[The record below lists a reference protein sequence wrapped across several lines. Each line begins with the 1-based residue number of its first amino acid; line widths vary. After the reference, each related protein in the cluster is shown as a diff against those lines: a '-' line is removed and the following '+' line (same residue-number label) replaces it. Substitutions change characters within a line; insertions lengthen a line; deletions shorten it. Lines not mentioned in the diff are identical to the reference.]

1 MPKINDIKAREV
13 LDSRGNPT
21 IEVEVLINNSR
32 SSAIV
37 PSGASKGKHEAH
49 ELRDDNKRYNHQG
62 VLKAVNNVNHIIKK
76 HLIKHEIKSQRELD
90 SLMVKLDG
98 TFNKRR
104 LGANSILGVSL
115 AYARASAQ
123 NSNIPLYEYISKIYG
138 AKEYILPIPFMN
150 VINGGLHAGNSLAFQ
165 EYMIV
170 PVGKNFS
177 ESLRMGS
184 ETYHELKS
192 LIQKKYGRS
201 AINIGDEGGFAP
213 NLSDVR
219 EPLKLITK
227 AINSLGYSKNIS
239 IAIDAAAS
247 SFYKNDSYIVNKSKY
262 SSDKLTRL
270 YESLVKEY
278 NLISI
283 EDPFEETKYSD
294 FKRLLKENPKLEVV
308 GDDLLVT
315 NINMIKKAISF
326 KSCNCLLLKLNQ
338 VGTLTESL
346 DAAMLAKNN
355 KWNIVVSHRSGETE
369 DPFIADLAVGI
380 SSGHIKSG
388 APARGERVSKYNRLL
403 RIEEELGNKARF
415 PKKPF
420 INQRKNS
427 IFERFIRN
435 S

>member
-1 MPKINDIKAREV
+1 MPKINNLKAREV

-21 IEVEVLINNSR
+21 VEVEVLIKNSR
-32 SSAIV
+32 CSAIV
-37 PSGASKGKHEAH
+37 PSGASKGKYEAR
-49 ELRDDNKRYNHQG
+49 ELRDNTHRYNHQG
-62 VLKAVNNVNHIIKK
+62 VLKAVNNVNTIIKK
-76 HLIKHEIKSQRELD
+76 HLLNHEIKSQRELD

-123 NSNIPLYEYISKIYG
+123 NSNIPLYEYISNIYG
-138 AKEYILPIPFMN
+138 NKNYTLPIPFMN

-165 EYMIV
+165 EYMVV

-201 AINIGDEGGFAP
+201 SINVGDEGGFAP

-219 EPLKLITK
+219 EPLKLITR
-227 AINSLGYSKNIS
+227 AIDSLGYSKNIY

-247 SFYKNDSYIVNKSKY
+247 SFYKNGFYIINKSKY
-262 SSDKLTRL
+262 SADKLSRI
-270 YESLVKEY
+270 YESLIKEY

-294 FKRLLKENPKLEVV
+294 FRKLLKRNPKLEVV

-315 NINMIKKAISF
+315 NIDMIKKAISL

-338 VGTLTESL
+338 IGTLTESL
-346 DAAMLAKNN
+346 DAATLAKNN
-355 KWNIVVSHRSGETE
+355 KWSTIVSHRSGETE
-369 DPFIADLAVGI
+369 DSFIADLAVGI
-380 SSGHIKSG
+380 SSNHIKSG

-420 INQRKNS
+420 INQEKAS